1 MILAAA
7 NTGTNLIALRIAAI
21 LGIAIAV
28 SACEN
33 GEKPDLAVAPK
44 SEKVVRKKHVGQA
57 QYSALATSTSGAEK
71 LKSEAADLGKPYV
84 LQTAFVRDACLVPEI
99 TGILRKVKERYG
111 ETPIVTSGC
120 RHGRGRSLHNS
131 GRAVDIAVPGVSPDA
146 VLAYARTL
154 PEVGGTGRYRHTRS
168 VHIDVGA
175 KRQWSTLG
183 GRWRFAMLAH

>member
-1 MILAAA
+1 MAAA
-7 NTGTNLIALRIAAI
+7 NAGLKLIVLRIAAV

-33 GEKPDLAVAPK
+33 SEKPDLAVAPK
-44 SEKVVRKKHVGQA
+44 TEKVARKKHMGQA
-57 QYSALATSTSGAEK
+57 QYSALATSTVGSERLRA
-71 LKSEAADLGKPYV
+71 EAAELGKPYV

-99 TGILRKVKERYG
+99 HGILRKVKERYG
-111 ETPIVTSGC
+111 EAPVVTSGC

-131 GRAVDIAVPGVSPDA
+131 GRAVDIVVPGVSPDA
-146 VLAYARTL
+146 ILAYARTL

-183 GRWRFAMLAH
+183 GRWRFAMLAQ